1 MSTTQPI
8 KNLSAL
14 DSFKQYYLI
23 QKPNERNH
31 VLIIL
36 GLNTALRISD
46 ILDLRWKDVYDS
58 EKKKIRNH
66 LEIKEKK
73 TGKTNVIALNSS
85 SANALFHYKEC
96 FFSKD
101 IYDGERFLFESK
113 RSANAP
119 LSRSQAFRIIK
130 EAAIAVGLENHISC
144 HSLRKTFG
152 YHAWKQGTP
161 PALLM
166 NIYNHSSYQVTK
178 RYLCIEQ
185 DDKDEVFLK
194 ISL

>member
-58 EKKKIRNH
+58 EKRKIRNH

-96 FFSKD
+96 FFQKIFMMGNDFYLKVKD
-101 IYDGERFLFESK
+101 QQMHL
-113 RSANAP
+113 SA
-119 LSRSQAFRIIK
+119 
-130 EAAIAVGLENHISC
+130 V
-144 HSLRKTFG
+144 LRHFV
-152 YHAWKQGTP
+152 
-161 PALLM
+161 
-166 NIYNHSSYQVTK
+166 S
-178 RYLCIEQ
+178 
-185 DDKDEVFLK
+185 
-194 ISL
+194 